1 MLQNKIQQGIVFLLL
16 QYDFTKAMEQVDK
29 VSDNDI
35 NEALHRKVYRWSKKE
50 ILLKERK
57 RAINII

>member
-1 MLQNKIQQGIVFLLL
+1 
-16 QYDFTKAMEQVDK
+16 MEQVDK

-57 RAINII
+57 RAIKFLCWHNL